1 MGMTRTE
8 MIAALDDEIER
19 LEKVR
24 TLLQDTKDLAPK
36 YERALARGGVK
47 TAKRPARRMT
57 PEGRRRI
64 IEAQKRRWAKQREA
78 AAK

>member
-1 MGMTRTE
+1 MTRTE
-8 MIAALDDEIER
+8 MIAALDEEIER

-24 TLLQDTKDLAPK
+24 GLLQDTKDLAPK
-36 YERALARGGVK
+36 YERALARSGAK
-47 TAKRPARRMT
+47 AAKRSARRMT